1 MRLNKKDAR
10 AVVVVGAAV
19 VFYALWSTGTV
30 AADMSTRVAATIVFA
45 LGWLGCTS
53 DTDQM
58 KVLFGVDAA
67 MRRPPMTYVVLAS
80 AAGAVA
86 LVAGIIAI
94 VAGNEAMLATLVVVM
109 AGLLLIAT
117 VRHAISGRSQPS
129 SLPA

>member
-1 MRLNKKDAR
+1 MRLTMKDAR
-10 AVVVVGAAV
+10 AMLVVGAAIG
-19 VFYALWSTGTV
+19 FYALWSNGTL

-58 KVLFGVDAA
+58 KVVFGVDAA
-67 MRRPPMTYVVLAS
+67 HRPPKIYVVLAS
-80 AAGAVA
+80 VAGAVA

-94 VAGNEAMLATLVVVM
+94 VAANEAMLATLVVVM
-109 AGLLLIAT
+109 AGLLVATT

-129 SLPA
+129 SLLA